1 MLNKIIYLSPF
12 RYSFRSPCSIFFFF
26 FFDFLFAF
34 LFDLLFSLSLTLIID
49 ISYCPNYTLLLLH
62 LITSRRVSH
71 LSLPS
76 ITFNI
81 STLII
86 GIHYC
91 LNCISLLG
99 HLIIKQAPPRLLL
112 DQNEQAC
119 NQRFRNRHRQEEY

>member
-12 RYSFRSPCSIFFFF
+12 RYSFRSPCSIFFFL
-26 FFDFLFAF
+26 DFLFAF
-34 LFDLLFSLSLTLIID
+34 LFHLLFSLSLTLIID
-49 ISYCPNYTLLLLH
+49 ISYCLNYTLLLLH

-71 LSLPS
+71 LSLSS
-76 ITFNI
+76 IIFNI

-99 HLIIKQAPPRLLL
+99 HLIITHLVNCSCSR
-112 DQNEQAC
+112 D
-119 NQRFRNRHRQEEY
+119 RHLRICY